1 MAANELL
8 SILAYCIFLIGAAR
22 SFRTNGDRG
31 SVWIMVCGIGL
42 DAVLAMLPMLGI
54 TALRSAQPV
63 MNAGITG
70 GIALG
75 TFTWIIFAVALIL
88 RAIQK
93 TTAYHYLIA
102 TAQVT
107 WFIAYVSFLLGMYK
121 FA

>member
-1 MAANELL
+1 MAVNELL

-31 SVWIMVCGIGL
+31 VVIMICGIGL
-42 DAVLAMLPMLGI
+42 DAVLAILPMLGI
-54 TALRSAQPV
+54 TALRSAQSV

-88 RAIQK
+88 RAIKK
-93 TTAYHYLIA
+93 TTAYHRLIA